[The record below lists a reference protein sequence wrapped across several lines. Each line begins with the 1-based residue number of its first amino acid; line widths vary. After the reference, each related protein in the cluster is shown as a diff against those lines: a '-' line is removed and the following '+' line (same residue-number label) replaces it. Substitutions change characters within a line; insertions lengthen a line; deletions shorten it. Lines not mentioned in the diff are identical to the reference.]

1 MLAGSGAIRRTE
13 VCGGDVKEERGSVRF
28 WRNGRLTEVNGFHP
42 RTTLLDYLRLSERQ
56 TGTKEGCAEG
66 DCGACT
72 VALGRVRDGR
82 LVYES
87 MNACIL
93 LLGQVDGAD
102 LLTVENLAAGGS
114 LHPVQQA
121 MVDHHGSQCGF
132 CTPGIVMSLF
142 TLHREAPR
150 PITREAVN
158 DALAG
163 NLCRCT
169 GYRPIVGAALAAFA
183 DGPEALPADAL
194 LEEMAAVWE
203 QDVFVP
209 HQKGFFAA
217 PASEDSLAG
226 LLVGHPDATI
236 VSGSTDVGL
245 WITKG
250 LAPLSKIV
258 WLGRVQGLDTVE
270 NRPDRLSLGATVT
283 HATAFPFLAEID
295 PDLGELMRRF
305 GSVQVRASGT
315 VGGNIANGSPIGD
328 LAPAFLAL
336 GCRLEL
342 RRGVT
347 RRSIPL
353 EDFFIAYRQQDRQPG
368 EFLRR
373 IEIDKLSSGEAFR
386 CFKVAKR
393 FDEDISAVM
402 GAFKFSLDGRRIAA
416 SRIAYGGMA
425 GVPKRGTATER
436 AIAGLSLDE
445 PSRWHAVEAALAEDF
460 QPMSDHRASA
470 EYRSAVARNLLRKA
484 LMEIA
489 AGDTSATRIIGHR
502 TVLQAA
508 E

>member
-1 MLAGSGAIRRTE
+1 MI
-13 VCGGDVKEERGSVRF
+13 RF
-28 WRNGRLTEVNGFHP
+28 WRNGRPMEVDGFHP
-42 RTTLLDYLRLSERQ
+42 RTTLLDYLRLSERRV
-56 TGTKEGCAEG
+56 GTKEGCAEG

-82 LVYES
+82 LVYEPV
-87 MNACIL
+87 NACIL
-93 LLGQVDGAD
+93 LLGQIDGAD
-102 LLTVENLAAGGS
+102 LLTIEDLAGAGG

-150 PITREAVN
+150 PVGREAVN

-169 GYRPIVGAALAAFA
+169 GYRPIVDAALAACSSA
-183 DGPEALPADAL
+183 PEPLPADAHIAR
-194 LEEMAAVWE
+194 MSQARE
-203 QDVFVP
+203 QDVFVRHP
-209 HQKGFFAA
+209 DGFFAA
-217 PASEDSLAG
+217 PASEESLAA
-226 LLVGHPDATI
+226 LLVEHPDATI
-236 VSGSTDVGL
+236 VSGATDVGL

-258 WLGRVQGLDTVE
+258 WLGRVKGLDTIG
-270 NRPDRLSLGATVT
+270 NGPDRLSLGATVS
-283 HATAFPFLAEID
+283 HATALPFLGGID

-328 LAPAFLAL
+328 LAPALLAL

-342 RRGVT
+342 RRGEAL
-347 RRSIPL
+347 RRIAL

-373 IEIDKLSSGEAFR
+373 IEIDKLSSNETFR
-386 CFKVAKR
+386 CFKVSKR
-393 FDEDISAVM
+393 FDEDISVVM
-402 GAFKFSLDGRRIAA
+402 GAFKFALDGRRIVGC
-416 SRIAYGGMA
+416 RIAYGGMA
-425 GVPKRGTATER
+425 GIPKRAAATEH
-436 AIAGLSLDE
+436 AVTGLSLNE
-445 PSRWHAVEAALAEDF
+445 PTHWRNAEAALEDDF
-460 QPMSDHRASA
+460 QPMSDHRATA
-470 EYRSAVARNLLRKA
+470 DYRRTIARNLLRKA

-489 AGDTSATRIIGHR
+489 SGETDATRIVGHR
-502 TVLQAA
+502 PVLQAA